1 MQQHGVVLDF
11 SADPVGIH
19 FPSSVLN
26 RHKNPLVFAT
36 ISSDSQDADSDDV
49 DMGDECTI
57 PSFIDD
63 GTVILPSCS
72 DPVLIPIVEK
82 YRELF
87 RNCPRRTDVGEHHI
101 PTTGNP
107 VRVPPGRIPAQYRE
121 EVEADKRHARQGN
134 N

>member
-19 FPSSVLN
+19 FPSSTTSVSN

-36 ISSDSQDADSDDV
+36 ISSDSQDANSDDV

-63 GTVILPSCS
+63 GTVILPSHS
-72 DPVLIPIVEK
+72 DPVLMPIVARSTVNYSE
-82 YRELF
+82 
-87 RNCPRRTDVGEHHI
+87 NVPGERMWAN
-101 PTTGNP
+101 TTTSQP
-107 VRVPPGRIPAQYRE
+107 QE
-121 EVEADKRHARQGN
+121 TQ
-134 N
+134 

>member
-1 MQQHGVVLDF
+1 MVLDF
-11 SADPVGIH
+11 SADPVEIH
-19 FPSSVLN
+19 FPSSTTSVSN

-72 DPVLIPIVEK
+72 DPENVPGK
-82 YRELF
+82 RMWA
-87 RNCPRRTDVGEHHI
+87 N
-101 PTTGNP
+101 TTTSQP
-107 VRVPPGRIPAQYRE
+107 QE
-121 EVEADKRHARQGN
+121 TQ
-134 N
+134 